1 MKGLGIAVSLAAAA
15 AVAWPATGGATNEC
29 NGLRVCIPVSG
40 PWVVVTGRAEARW
53 LLSCPSGRG
62 IVGGLDAAA
71 TSRAVRV
78 EFAGRLSAPVAPGTT
93 TTRNALFLATLAGGG
108 LQAFQPHIGCIPV
121 GGGGGRSTVSARQVV
136 PPGPAPER
144 VSQTVA
150 ARPGRLAFA
159 AATCR
164 AGETQTGSWASL
176 AFKTAQPPSL
186 QLAGLVHLRMVVRGA
201 RAGVTVVASDAL
213 PPGAHAVV
221 QVGVECAP

>member
-1 MKGLGIAVSLAAAA
+1 VKALGLSIALAAAA
-15 AVAWPATGGATNEC
+15 AVVWPATGGATNEC
-29 NGLRVCIPVSG
+29 NGLKVCIPVTG
-40 PWVVVTGRAEARW
+40 PWVVVSGRADARW
-53 LLSCPSGRG
+53 LLSCPDGRG

-93 TTRNALFLATLAGGG
+93 TTRNALFRATLAGGG
-108 LQAFQPHIGCIPV
+108 VQAFQPHIGCIPT
-121 GGGGGRSTVSARQVV
+121 GGGGGRSTVSARVVV

-159 AATCR
+159 AAACP
-164 AGETQTGSWASL
+164 AGETRTGSWVAL
-176 AFKTAQPPSL
+176 AFKTARPPSL
-186 QLAGLVHLRMVVRGA
+186 RLAGLVHLRTVVRGA

-213 PPGAHAVV
+213 PSGAHAVV